1 MVHHEPSK
9 AIADPKALLLGYLDY
24 YRAALLAK
32 LDGLSEEDLRAS
44 RLPSGWSPLE
54 LFNHLIHMERR
65 WLEWGF
71 AGRQVAGPWAD
82 HVDDDPEADR
92 WVLPAAASL
101 EGLTARLAETARTTA
116 EVTAEAALTDP
127 ARLGGRWDHDPP
139 ALSWILVHVLQEYAR
154 HVGHLDVVR
163 ELIDGTVGE

>member
-1 MVHHEPSK
+1 MVYEEPSRTMVE
-9 AIADPKALLLGYLDY
+9 PKELLLGYLDY

-32 LDGLSEEDLRAS
+32 LDGLSDQDLRAS

-71 AGRQVAGPWAD
+71 AGRQVVGPWAD
-82 HVDDDPEADR
+82 HLDGDPEAER
-92 WVLPAAASL
+92 WVLPADASL
-101 EGLTARLAETARTTA
+101 ASLTARLEETAQTTT
-116 EVTAEAALTDP
+116 EVTADAALTDP
-127 ARLGGRWDHDPP
+127 AQLGGRFDQDPP
-139 ALSWILVHVLQEYAR
+139 ALSWILLHVLQEYAR
-154 HVGHLDVVR
+154 HLGHLDVVR

>member
-1 MVHHEPSK
+1 VHQEPSRT
-9 AIADPKALLLGYLDY
+9 IVEPKELLLGFLDY
-24 YRAALLAK
+24 CRAALLAK
-32 LDGLSEEDLRAS
+32 LDGLSEDDLRAS

-82 HVDDDPEADR
+82 HDPETDR
-92 WVLPAAASL
+92 WVVPPDASL
-101 EGLTARLAETARTTA
+101 ASLTAELQETARSTA
-116 EVTAEAALTDP
+116 EVTADAALTDL
-127 ARLGGRWDHDPP
+127 ARLGGRFDHDPP
-139 ALSWILVHVLQEYAR
+139 ALSWILLHVLQEYAR
-154 HVGHLDVVR
+154 HLGHLDVVR

>member
-54 LFNHLIHMERR
+54 LFNHLVHMERR

-71 AGRQVAGPWAD
+71 AGRQVAAPWAD
-82 HVDDDPEADR
+82 HDPETDV
-92 WVLPAAASL
+92 WVLPPDASL
-101 EGLTARLAETARTTA
+101 ASLTARLEETARTTA
-116 EVTAEAALTDP
+116 EVTAEAALTNP
-127 ARLGGRWDHDPP
+127 AKLGGRWDRDPP
-139 ALSWILVHVLQEYAR
+139 ALSWILLHVLQEYAR
-154 HVGHLDVVR
+154 HLGHLDVAR

>member
-9 AIADPKALLLGYLDY
+9 AIADLKALLLGYLDY

-32 LDGLSEEDLRAS
+32 LDGLSEEDLRAH

-82 HVDDDPEADR
+82 HNPETDR
-92 WVLPAAASL
+92 WVVSPDASL
-101 EGLTARLAETARTTA
+101 ASLTAQLEETARTTA
-116 EVTAEAALTDP
+116 EVTADAALTDL
-127 ARLGGRWDHDPP
+127 ARLGGRFDHDPP
-139 ALSWILVHVLQEYAR
+139 ALSWILLHVLQEYAR
-154 HVGHLDVVR
+154 HLGHLDVVR
-163 ELIDGTVGE
+163 ELIDGTIGE

>member
-1 MVHHEPSK
+1 MVHQEPSRT
-9 AIADPKALLLGYLDY
+9 IAEPKELLLGYLDY

-32 LDGLSEEDLRAS
+32 LDGVSEEDLRAS

-54 LFNHLIHMERR
+54 LFNHLVHMERR

-71 AGRQVAGPWAD
+71 AGRQVAAPWAD
-82 HVDDDPEADR
+82 HDPETDV
-92 WVLPAAASL
+92 WVLPPDASL
-101 EGLTARLAETARTTA
+101 ASLTARLEETGRTTA

-127 ARLGGRWDHDPP
+127 AKLGGRWDRDPP
-139 ALSWILVHVLQEYAR
+139 ALSWILLHVLQEYAR
-154 HVGHLDVVR
+154 HLGHLDVAR